1 MEDMIFVLMVLGMV
15 LGGAREAP
23 NPLSYISKPKII
35 VMFVL
40 FGSGDR
46 VCSLDEN
53 GLYRHICLNT

>member
-15 LGGAREAP
+15 LGAREPP

-53 GLYRHICLNT
+53 DLYRHICLNT